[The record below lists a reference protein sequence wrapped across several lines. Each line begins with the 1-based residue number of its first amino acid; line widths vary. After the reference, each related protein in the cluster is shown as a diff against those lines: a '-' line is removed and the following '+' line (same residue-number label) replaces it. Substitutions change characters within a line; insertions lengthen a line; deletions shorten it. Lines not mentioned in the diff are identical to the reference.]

1 MTIKVGEI
9 VSGTVTGITNFGA
22 FVKLSEKETGLVHI
36 SEVSH
41 DYVSNIKEYLK
52 VGQKVQV
59 KVVEVD
65 AKGKISLS
73 IRQAKKKSTKMPEV
87 VDLKVKNKQQKGLSF
102 EDKIGA
108 FLKESSERIDGTRAK
123 QKENR
128 KRRYTRN

>member
-1 MTIKVGEI
+1 MAIKVGEI

-22 FVKLSEKETGLVHI
+22 FVKLSENETGLVHI

-52 VGQKVQV
+52 VGQKVEV

-65 AKGKISLS
+65 SKGKISLS
-73 IRQAKKKSTKMPEV
+73 IRQAKKKSPKMPAV
-87 VDLKVKNKQQKGLSF
+87 VDLKVKNKQQRGLSF
-102 EDKIGA
+102 EDKISE